1 MRDVHPATCR
11 RPSPNRMFTQYAER
25 YVLRNA
31 SSGLY
36 LGISALDQT
45 IQTDEKV
52 SSAWA
57 FHTHDAA
64 VTHARWIGQVHGEIP
79 EVVRI

>member
-1 MRDVHPATCR
+1 
-11 RPSPNRMFTQYAER
+11 MFTQYAER

-36 LGISALDQT
+36 LGVRALDQT
-45 IQTDEKV
+45 IQTDERL

-64 VTHARWIGQVHGEIP
+64 VTHARWIGQVHGETP
-79 EVVRI
+79 EVVKI

>member
-1 MRDVHPATCR
+1 ML
-11 RPSPNRMFTQYAER
+11 TQYAER

-36 LGISALDQT
+36 LGINALDQT
-45 IQTDEKV
+45 IQTDEKL

-64 VTHARWIGQVHGEIP
+64 VTHAQWIGQVHGEIP
-79 EVVRI
+79 EVVKI

>member
-11 RPSPNRMFTQYAER
+11 RASPNRMFTQYAER

-52 SSAWA
+52 TSAWA

>member
-1 MRDVHPATCR
+1 MRDVHPATSR
-11 RPSPNRMFTQYAER
+11 RASPNRMFTQYAER

>member
-1 MRDVHPATCR
+1 
-11 RPSPNRMFTQYAER
+11 MFTQYAER

-36 LGISALDQT
+36 LGVSALDQT
-45 IQTDEKV
+45 IQSDEKL

-64 VTHARWIGQVHGEIP
+64 VTHARLIGQVHGETP
-79 EVVRI
+79 EVVKI